1 MYGYAKDN
9 NLNRTKCHA
18 QEVSLFVQKISGAA
32 YSS

>member
-18 QEVSLFVQKISGAA
+18 HDVSLFAQKISGAA
-32 YSS
+32 HSS